1 MKIITSIEQHD
12 FHPSVATIGFFDGM
26 HCGHRFLVHQVTTLA
41 QERGLESLLISFDRH
56 PRQVMQ
62 ADYRPQLLSPF
73 REKCLLLEQS
83 EADHAVLLHFD
94 LAMSSLSA
102 YDFMRDV
109 LQKQLHVR
117 VLLIGYDHH
126 FGHGACDTFEDYVR
140 YGKELGIEVVQSC
153 EYQDQGLH
161 VSSSA
166 IRKALLSGDLDFAT
180 HALQRYYSLCGTVV
194 HGFHIGSALGF
205 PTANISVDS
214 EEKLIPADGVYA
226 VWVDLPD
233 GFSYPGMLNIGN
245 RPTMD
250 NGTQT
255 TIEVHIL
262 GFSGSLYGQQL
273 TIRFVKYLRT
283 EQRFSSKD
291 ELVTQLQN
299 DRIQVEQLLK
309 R

>member
-12 FHPSVATIGFFDGM
+12 FRPSVATIGFFDGM

-41 QERGLESLLISFDRH
+41 RERGLDSLLISFDRH

-73 REKCLLLEQS
+73 EEKCLLLEQS

-94 LAMSSLSA
+94 LAMSALSA
-102 YDFMRDV
+102 YEFMRDV
-109 LQKQLHVR
+109 LLKQLHVR

-153 EYQDQGLH
+153 EYQDEGQH
-161 VSSSA
+161 VSSSV

-180 HALQRYYSLCGTVV
+180 HALQRYYSLSGTVV

-205 PTANISVDS
+205 PTANVSVDS
-214 EEKLIPADGVYA
+214 EEKLIPSDGVYA
-226 VWVDLPD
+226 VWVELPD
-233 GFSYPGMLNIGN
+233 GSSYPGMLNIGN

-250 NGTQT
+250 NGAQT
-255 TIEVHIL
+255 TIEVHLL
-262 GFSGSLYGQQL
+262 GFSESLYGQQL
-273 TIRFVKYLRT
+273 TIRFVKYLRP
-283 EQRFSSKD
+283 EQRFSNRE
-291 ELVTQLQN
+291 ELIAQLQK
-299 DRIQVEQLLK
+299 DCIQVEQLLK